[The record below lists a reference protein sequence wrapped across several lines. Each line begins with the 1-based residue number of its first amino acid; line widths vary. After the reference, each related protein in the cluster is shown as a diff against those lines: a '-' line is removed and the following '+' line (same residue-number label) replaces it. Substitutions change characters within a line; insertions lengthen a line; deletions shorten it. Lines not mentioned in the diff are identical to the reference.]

1 MIVLAR
7 GSAAK
12 RILIECINPEVFS
25 ALHRHGFTTGI
36 IRCLRAMKMDL
47 AKLIVDLS
55 NPNKTRAAS
64 ASADLASQI
73 WAGSIDEA
81 TLIQW
86 LESDDEPLR
95 ATTSWA
101 VWDAG
106 RPPHALKRL
115 MELGTSDKNETVR
128 LYCLRSWIDH
138 HPKDALRSTTI
149 ENFCDDRCLT
159 ISRRASNA
167 METEGGHHS

>member
-1 MIVLAR
+1 MWEVLLSLRVNYSR
-7 GSAAK
+7 GG
-12 RILIECINPEVFS
+12 ID
-25 ALHRHGFTTGI
+25 RHDFTTGI
-36 IRCLRAMKMDL
+36 LWCLSAMKMDV

-55 NPNKTRAAS
+55 NPNN
-64 ASADLASQI
+64 SADFASQI
-73 WAGSIDEA
+73 WEGSIDEA

-106 RPPHALKRL
+106 RPPNALKRI
-115 MELGTSDKNETVR
+115 MELGTSDKNQTVR
-128 LYCLRSWIDH
+128 LYCLRSWIDYH
-138 HPKDALRSTTI
+138 SKDALRSMTI
-149 ENFCDDRCLT
+149 ANFCNDECST

-167 METEGGHHS
+167 IETEGGHHS

>member
-1 MIVLAR
+1 MKIDV
-7 GSAAK
+7 AK
-12 RILIECINPEVFS
+12 I
-25 ALHRHGFTTGI
+25 
-36 IRCLRAMKMDL
+36 
-47 AKLIVDLS
+47 IVDLS
-55 NPNKTRAAS
+55 NPNKTRAAA

-86 LESDDEPLR
+86 LESDDETLR

-106 RPPHALKRL
+106 SPPHALKRL

-128 LYCLRSWIDH
+128 LNCLRSWIDY
-138 HPKDALRSTTI
+138 HPKDALRSITI
-149 ENFCDDRCLT
+149 ANFCNDECPA
-159 ISRRASNA
+159 ISTQASNA
-167 METEGGHHS
+167 IRAKGPQDIAEIG

>member
-1 MIVLAR
+1 MKIDV
-7 GSAAK
+7 AK
-12 RILIECINPEVFS
+12 I
-25 ALHRHGFTTGI
+25 
-36 IRCLRAMKMDL
+36 
-47 AKLIVDLS
+47 IVDLS
-55 NPNKTRAAS
+55 NPNKTRAAA

-86 LESDDEPLR
+86 LESDDETLS

-106 RPPHALKRL
+106 SPPHALKRL

-128 LYCLRSWIDH
+128 LNCLRSWIDY
-138 HPKDALRSTTI
+138 HPKDALRSITI
-149 ENFCDDRCLT
+149 ASFCNDECAA
-159 ISRRASNA
+159 ISTRASNA
-167 METEGGHHS
+167 IKSQGSHHS

>member
-1 MIVLAR
+1 
-7 GSAAK
+7 
-12 RILIECINPEVFS
+12 
-25 ALHRHGFTTGI
+25 
-36 IRCLRAMKMDL
+36 MKKDV
-47 AKLIVDLS
+47 AKLVVDLS
-55 NPNKTRAAS
+55 NPNKACAAS

-86 LESDDEPLR
+86 LENDDEPLR

-106 RPPHALKRL
+106 RPPHALKWL
-115 MELGTSDKNETVR
+115 IELGTSDRNETVR

-138 HPKDALRSTTI
+138 HPKDALRSITI
-149 ENFCDDRCLT
+149 ANFCNDECLT
-159 ISRRASNA
+159 ISRRASSA
-167 METEGGHHS
+167 IETEGGRAS

>member
-1 MIVLAR
+1 MSLRVNYSLGGID
-7 GSAAK
+7 
-12 RILIECINPEVFS
+12 
-25 ALHRHGFTTGI
+25 RHGFTTRI
-36 IRCLRAMKMDL
+36 PRCLITMKMDV

-55 NPNKTRAAS
+55 NPNTKRAAS

-86 LESDDEPLR
+86 LQSDDEPLR

-106 RPPHALKRL
+106 RPLHALKRL

-128 LYCLRSWIDH
+128 LYCLRSWIDY
-138 HPKDALRSTTI
+138 HPKGALRSMTI
-149 ENFCDDRCLT
+149 SNFCNDECST

-167 METEGGHHS
+167 IETEGEHHS

>member
-1 MIVLAR
+1 
-7 GSAAK
+7 
-12 RILIECINPEVFS
+12 
-25 ALHRHGFTTGI
+25 
-36 IRCLRAMKMDL
+36 MDF

-55 NPNKTRAAS
+55 NPNKKRAAL

-81 TLIQW
+81 TIIQW

-106 RPPHALKRL
+106 RPPGALKRL

-128 LYCLRSWIDH
+128 LYCLRSWIDY
-138 HPKDALRSTTI
+138 HPKDALRSM
-149 ENFCDDRCLT
+149 T
-159 ISRRASNA
+159 ISIFCNDECSTISSRASNA
-167 METEGGHHS
+167 IDRLPLPDSDDGEQRL

>member
-1 MIVLAR
+1 MKIDV
-7 GSAAK
+7 AK
-12 RILIECINPEVFS
+12 I
-25 ALHRHGFTTGI
+25 
-36 IRCLRAMKMDL
+36 
-47 AKLIVDLS
+47 IVDLS
-55 NPNKTRAAS
+55 NPNKTRAAA

-86 LESDDEPLR
+86 LESDDETLR

-106 RPPHALKRL
+106 SPPHALKRL

-128 LYCLRSWIDH
+128 LNCLRSWIDY
-138 HPKDALRSTTI
+138 HPKDALRSITI
-149 ENFCDDRCLT
+149 ANFCNDECPA
-159 ISRRASNA
+159 ISTRASNA
-167 METEGGHHS
+167 IKAQGPQDIAEIR

>member
-1 MIVLAR
+1 MEWLSWRVNYSLGGID
-7 GSAAK
+7 
-12 RILIECINPEVFS
+12 F
-25 ALHRHGFTTGI
+25 HGFGACI
-36 IRCLRAMKMDL
+36 LGCLSAMKIDI

-55 NPNKTRAAS
+55 NPNKKRAAA

-73 WAGSIDEA
+73 WGGTIDEA

-86 LESDDEPLR
+86 LESDDDALR

-106 RPPHALKRL
+106 RPSHAVKRL

-128 LYCLRSWIDH
+128 LYCLRSWIDY
-138 HPKDALRSTTI
+138 HPKDDLRSMTI
-149 ENFCDDRCLT
+149 SNFCNDECPT

-167 METEGGHHS
+167 IETKGVHHT

>member
-1 MIVLAR
+1 MKIDV
-7 GSAAK
+7 AK
-12 RILIECINPEVFS
+12 I
-25 ALHRHGFTTGI
+25 
-36 IRCLRAMKMDL
+36 
-47 AKLIVDLS
+47 IVDLS
-55 NPNKTRAAS
+55 NPNKTRAAA

-86 LESDDEPLR
+86 LESDDETLR

-115 MELGTSDKNETVR
+115 MELGTGDKNETVR

-138 HPKDALRSTTI
+138 HPKDALRSMTI
-149 ENFCDDRCLT
+149 ANFCNDECLT
-159 ISRRASNA
+159 IRRRASNA
-167 METEGGHHS
+167 IESEGGHHS

>member
-1 MIVLAR
+1 MRTKSGTGGPFPCTPPRDIY
-7 GSAAK
+7 
-12 RILIECINPEVFS
+12 FS
-25 ALHRHGFTTGI
+25 TLQCHGFTTGA
-36 IRCLRAMKMDL
+36 IRCLRAMKMDV
-47 AKLIVDLS
+47 AKLIVELS

-64 ASADLASQI
+64 ASADLATQI

-159 ISRRASNA
+159 ISKRASNA